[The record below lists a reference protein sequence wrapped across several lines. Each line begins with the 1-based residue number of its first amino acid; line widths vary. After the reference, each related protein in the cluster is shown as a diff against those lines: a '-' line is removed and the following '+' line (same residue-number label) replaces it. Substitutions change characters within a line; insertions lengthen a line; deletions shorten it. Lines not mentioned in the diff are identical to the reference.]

1 METNGCFRTSWTAN
15 AVQPTAEF
23 ALPEGARANLARART
38 FVAVFEKQSR
48 SPSIETRR
56 SPGVGPA

>member
-1 METNGCFRTSWTAN
+1 METNGCFRTWWTAN

-23 ALPEGARANLARART
+23 ALPEGARGEPGRERT

-48 SPSIETRR
+48 SLSIETRR